1 MTEKRYIEGVRGFD
15 DYDVWDNETEQGLS
29 HTEVVLLLNI
39 QELFIKEQHD
49 NLLKLK
55 EKSHYL
61 QKVMVALINYA
72 EYDDYDSIIKAIN
85 AVNERLSDD

>member
-29 HTEVVLLLNI
+29 HAEVVLLLNI

-61 QKVMVALINYA
+61 QTVMVALINYA